1 VHNILKELKRYFEA
15 TTDGASAET
24 FVIRTDDTVTTDEAN
39 YVTRFDL
46 NPTTPAGFSQQNV
59 AWYSLRVR
67 PSIDH

>member
-46 NPTTPAGFSQQNV
+46 NPTAPAGFSQQNV